1 MKRSTNELIAHGII
15 GGLLAGLVVAVW
27 FAVVDTVR
35 WGHPFVTPTD
45 LASALYHEPGT
56 GSTFWLVA
64 MYSVVHFGVFA
75 CLGIAATWVMV
86 ALHQAP
92 RLLLGVFFGIVVQEL
107 LFYTGLYLS
116 GWPPS
121 EVIPW
126 DHVIGANLLAGL
138 VLMSY
143 LRRAERAEAP
153 LGPAVLNAHPQ
164 VRRGLIT
171 GFIGA
176 AVVAVW
182 FLLLDLVAGHPF
194 ATPAALGSAVLIGAS
209 NVRDVAANF
218 GVVAAYT
225 VVHLVA
231 FAVAGL
237 VFVMIAE
244 QVERSPSFLLLAV
257 MTVILLEGVV
267 VAAMALGAQ
276 WVLGAPGVWSALVAN
291 VLAVS
296 SMSWYVWRMH
306 PTLRRKLS
314 GIPLGVRV

>member
-1 MKRSTNELIAHGII
+1 MKRSSNELIAHGII

-27 FAVVDTVR
+27 FAVVDAVR
-35 WGHPFVTPTD
+35 WGHPFVTPVAV
-45 LASALYHEPGT
+45 ASALYHEPVIE
-56 GSTFWLVA
+56 SRFWLVA
-64 MYSVVHFGVFA
+64 MYSLVHFGVFA

-86 ALHQAP
+86 ALHTTP

-107 LFYTGLYLS
+107 LFYTGLFLS

-126 DHVIGANLLAGL
+126 EHVIGANLLAGL

-143 LRRAERAEAP
+143 LHRAERAEVP
-153 LGPAVLNAHPQ
+153 LGPALLNAHPQ

-171 GFIGA
+171 GLIGA

-182 FLLLDLVAGHPF
+182 FFLLDLVAGHPF
-194 ATPAALGSAVLIGAS
+194 ATPAALGSAMLFGAS
-209 NVRDVAANF
+209 NVGSVAATL

-231 FAVAGL
+231 FAIAGV

-244 QVERSPSFLLLAV
+244 QIERSPAFLLLAT
-257 MTVILLEGVV
+257 MTVIVLEGVV
-267 VAAMALGAQ
+267 VAVLAVGAQ
-276 WVLGAPGVWSALVAN
+276 WVLGAPGIWSALVAN

-296 SMSWYVWRMH
+296 SMSWYVWRTH
-306 PTLRRKLS
+306 PTLRQTLS
-314 GIPLGVRV
+314 GAPLNVHV